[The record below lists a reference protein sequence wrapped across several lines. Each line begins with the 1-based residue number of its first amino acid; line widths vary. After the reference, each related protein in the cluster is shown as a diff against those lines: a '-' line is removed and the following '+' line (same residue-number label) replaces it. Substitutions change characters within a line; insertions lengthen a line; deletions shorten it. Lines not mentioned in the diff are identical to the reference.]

1 MRTRTK
7 LDYSMRTRQRLW
19 DENDG
24 RKVGFIDEDV
34 DDTRVYSGAGW
45 HERGYF
51 FVNGI
56 SLDRDHE

>member
-1 MRTRTK
+1 
-7 LDYSMRTRQRLW
+7 MRTRQRLW

-24 RKVGFIDEDV
+24 WKVGFIDEDV